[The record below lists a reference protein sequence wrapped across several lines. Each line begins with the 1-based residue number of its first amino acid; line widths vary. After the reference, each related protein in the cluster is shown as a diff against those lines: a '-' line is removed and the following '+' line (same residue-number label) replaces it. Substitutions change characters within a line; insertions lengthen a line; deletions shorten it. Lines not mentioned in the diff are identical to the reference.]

1 MVKTEDIEV
10 ISVHDQLQKRKSIK
24 EIIEIIKNR
33 PYIEWQHY
41 DKNHFVAQGIISE
54 YELTRAYNKMY
65 ELLDL
70 FDCNYC
76 SNDPDKDFN
85 LSDVLYEYNKIYD
98 QERLEIDEAINM
110 KQSMCKHELY
120 RPYNNGYQV
129 CENCGY
135 LK

>member
-1 MVKTEDIEV
+1 
-10 ISVHDQLQKRKSIK
+10 
-24 EIIEIIKNR
+24 
-33 PYIEWQHY
+33 
-41 DKNHFVAQGIISE
+41 
-54 YELTRAYNKMY
+54 MY